1 MTDSTQ
7 LRVSDIKS
15 LYTNIRHDLG
25 LRALE
30 FWLNKLEHQLPLLQR
45 FSKQFIL
52 EGMFIVLNYNY
63 FYINGHYFRQI
74 KGTAM
79 GTPCAVNYA
88 NLTVAYI
95 EDKMFSLIPSIYLRD
110 ICDFFATNYLRFLD
124 DVYYKWKT
132 EVDIKPLLNL
142 LNSIDPDIQF
152 IFENLSTSVNFLDVN
167 CTLNNDVLCFDI
179 FHKPT
184 HSFSYVRYHS
194 CHPKHTLDNIALSL
208 GKRIIQLVSENI
220 NERLLQLKSH
230 LIQRGHCLD
239 TINNSLCKLYSPSQN
254 KYLEKMPITFVY
266 TYNPNLRFNK
276 TVIENSLLSLSDPVL
291 QKVYEKKKPL
301 ITTRQPPNLKKY
313 LTKAKFELNPK
324 IELLENL

>member
-110 ICDFFATNYLRFLD
+110 ICDFFATNYLGFLD
-124 DVYYKWKT
+124 DVYHKWKT
-132 EVDIKPLLNL
+132 EVDFEPL
-142 LNSIDPDIQF
+142 
-152 IFENLSTSVNFLDVN
+152 
-167 CTLNNDVLCFDI
+167 
-179 FHKPT
+179 
-184 HSFSYVRYHS
+184 
-194 CHPKHTLDNIALSL
+194 
-208 GKRIIQLVSENI
+208 
-220 NERLLQLKSH
+220 
-230 LIQRGHCLD
+230 
-239 TINNSLCKLYSPSQN
+239 
-254 KYLEKMPITFVY
+254 
-266 TYNPNLRFNK
+266 
-276 TVIENSLLSLSDPVL
+276 
-291 QKVYEKKKPL
+291 
-301 ITTRQPPNLKKY
+301 
-313 LTKAKFELNPK
+313 
-324 IELLENL
+324 